1 MKLELDLEGKIQ
13 LSFPNCRSKSFK
25 PSSDES
31 VLDVSLDDSFSSY
44 KFGKFIKEFKL
55 GSILSLKKLRILTT
69 GINNCLSKNLD
80 TNSNY
85 YNNGTIVVNFSSDS
99 KLLVSINGNIIA
111 SGIWELN
118 NNRRIFYIDTLYL

>member
-1 MKLELDLEGKIQ
+1 
-13 LSFPNCRSKSFK
+13 
-25 PSSDES
+25 
-31 VLDVSLDDSFSSY
+31 LDVSLDDSFSSY

-118 NNRRIFYIDTLYL
+118 NNRRISYIDTLYL